1 MPLTIMPPSKNASA
15 KALVGVFE
23 RAEKKLIAEITR
35 KRAQGYVDY
44 AEVARLKRI
53 REILQEM
60 VDESAGYIPSAVE
73 YEFYK
78 GGKHRAGYRNA
89 EAVSM
94 TEREFAI
101 EQLQDNLLGQVQEMA
116 GTAYQSAV
124 SKLALLG
131 RTESDIFREVGLTQA
146 IESMAVGRGAM
157 TTTEEVIRS
166 LNETGITA
174 FVDKAGRE
182 WSLRS
187 YGNMA
192 VRTTVRQAQVSA
204 LLTEDDHDL
213 YQVIWHYA
221 PCRLC
226 ATYAGRVYSK
236 SGKNP
241 NYPPLAMA
249 FGKIDPAGPN
259 ELANSFLNIHPNCL
273 VPGGLVLAEG
283 VVSES
288 RRLYCGKVVTLKT
301 STGNEITVTPNHP
314 VLTDRG
320 FVAADLLHEGD
331 KIIEASGEYARF
343 FGQTPNNIDIPT
355 AIDEI
360 FHSLVKSGGG
370 STHCVK
376 STAEQFHGDGIPDGE
391 VDIVFTDSLGRGVR
405 DALRNKPVTEQ
416 DFPTAHL
423 GRVKF
428 LADSPFF
435 KIVNRTLFALNGF
448 MRRLGL
454 VSGIKCDTENL
465 HDLPNGENANTAFF
479 CNLGVCKA
487 LFMKVTECFKHF
499 PMFVKV
505 LLGDNAVR
513 FSAAPTLGTDDP
525 SILFGKFNGTGGDAE
540 LLRNLSTGESVVDE
554 RLKHFTGHNALVVS
568 VLTHKKTSFYNG
580 YVYNFETE
588 HSFYAYNNIVTH
600 NCLCTLSKYTE
611 AGKTEKQIEQMRER
625 SSFDKHPADVDPR
638 SKREI
643 EAYRTKERNR
653 AKLLAEQ
660 KQWMRYKEAGVPGVP
675 QTFQTFQKHK
685 RLDDEKYKD
694 WMRGYKKAVRGEKP

>member
-146 IESMAVGRGAM
+146 IESVAVGRGAM

-166 LNETGITA
+166 LNESGITA

-213 YQVIWHYA
+213 YQVVWHYA

-241 NYPPLAMA
+241 HYPPLAMA
-249 FGKIDPAGPN
+249 FGKIDLAGPN
-259 ELANSFLNIHPNCL
+259 DLANTFLNIHPNCL
-273 VPGGLVLAEG
+273 CSLA
-283 VVSES
+283 
-288 RRLYCGKVVTLKT
+288 R
-301 STGNEITVTPNHP
+301 
-314 VLTDRG
+314 
-320 FVAADLLHEGD
+320 
-331 KIIEASGEYARF
+331 
-343 FGQTPNNIDIPT
+343 
-355 AIDEI
+355 
-360 FHSLVKSGGG
+360 
-370 STHCVK
+370 
-376 STAEQFHGDGIPDGE
+376 
-391 VDIVFTDSLGRGVR
+391 
-405 DALRNKPVTEQ
+405 
-416 DFPTAHL
+416 
-423 GRVKF
+423 
-428 LADSPFF
+428 
-435 KIVNRTLFALNGF
+435 
-448 MRRLGL
+448 
-454 VSGIKCDTENL
+454 
-465 HDLPNGENANTAFF
+465 
-479 CNLGVCKA
+479 
-487 LFMKVTECFKHF
+487 
-499 PMFVKV
+499 
-505 LLGDNAVR
+505 
-513 FSAAPTLGTDDP
+513 
-525 SILFGKFNGTGGDAE
+525 
-540 LLRNLSTGESVVDE
+540 
-554 RLKHFTGHNALVVS
+554 
-568 VLTHKKTSFYNG
+568 
-580 YVYNFETE
+580 
-588 HSFYAYNNIVTH
+588 
-600 NCLCTLSKYTE
+600 YTE
-611 AGKTEKQIEQMRER
+611 AGKTERQIEQMRER
-625 SSFDKHPADVDPR
+625 SSFEKHPADVDPR

-653 AKLLAEQ
+653 ARLLAEQ
-660 KQWMRYKEAGVPGVP
+660 KQWQRYRQAGVPVP
-675 QTFQTFQKHK
+675 KTFQIFQTHK

-694 WMRGYKKAVRGEKP
+694 WMREYRKVEKPKIEKPKTPVKKEYRPPHEQEILKQFKTYDPNTRTAREKLSQVNPYYYDGRSYQINCQRCVVAHELVWRGYDVEALPRANDAIGSSGVKMWKFKNPALWSKDENVRVAEKRSQLKDMIKNAFDEWGNGARAIFRIKWKNSNSAHFISIRRDGDEIIFSDPQSNKFRIDYDTFIKRVSIGKYQNWFMRVDDRELNDLVTLAVKNRE

>member
-166 LNETGITA
+166 LNEAGITA

-259 ELANSFLNIHPNCL
+259 ELANSFLNIHP
-273 VPGGLVLAEG
+273 
-283 VVSES
+283 S
-288 RRLYCGKVVTLKT
+288 
-301 STGNEITVTPNHP
+301 
-314 VLTDRG
+314 
-320 FVAADLLHEGD
+320 
-331 KIIEASGEYARF
+331 
-343 FGQTPNNIDIPT
+343 
-355 AIDEI
+355 
-360 FHSLVKSGGG
+360 
-370 STHCVK
+370 
-376 STAEQFHGDGIPDGE
+376 
-391 VDIVFTDSLGRGVR
+391 
-405 DALRNKPVTEQ
+405 
-416 DFPTAHL
+416 
-423 GRVKF
+423 
-428 LADSPFF
+428 
-435 KIVNRTLFALNGF
+435 
-448 MRRLGL
+448 
-454 VSGIKCDTENL
+454 
-465 HDLPNGENANTAFF
+465 
-479 CNLGVCKA
+479 
-487 LFMKVTECFKHF
+487 
-499 PMFVKV
+499 
-505 LLGDNAVR
+505 
-513 FSAAPTLGTDDP
+513 
-525 SILFGKFNGTGGDAE
+525 
-540 LLRNLSTGESVVDE
+540 
-554 RLKHFTGHNALVVS
+554 
-568 VLTHKKTSFYNG
+568 
-580 YVYNFETE
+580 
-588 HSFYAYNNIVTH
+588 
-600 NCLCTLSKYTE
+600 CLCTLARYTE

-625 SSFDKHPADVDPR
+625 SSFEKHPADVDPR

-685 RLDDEKYKD
+685 RLDDEKYREWLAGYRKVEKPKIEKSKKEVSPVKKTFRPPNEQAVLKQFKTYD
-694 WMRGYKKAVRGEKP
+694 PATKTAREKLSQVNPHYYDERKYQINCQRCVVAHELVWRGYNVEAMPWAKDDIGSSGVKSWKFDNAFWTKDKDVRTVEKRSQLKGMIHDAFKEWGDGARGILRIKWKNSNSAHFISIRRDGNDIIYSDPQSNQLRIDFDKYIKWVSISRYQNWFMRVDNRELTDLVTLAVKNVE

>member
-1 MPLTIMPPSKNASA
+1 MPITIMPPSKNASA

-166 LNETGITA
+166 LNEAGITA

-259 ELANSFLNIHPNCL
+259 ELSNTFLNIHP
-273 VPGGLVLAEG
+273 
-283 VVSES
+283 
-288 RRLYCGKVVTLKT
+288 
-301 STGNEITVTPNHP
+301 
-314 VLTDRG
+314 
-320 FVAADLLHEGD
+320 
-331 KIIEASGEYARF
+331 
-343 FGQTPNNIDIPT
+343 Q
-355 AIDEI
+355 
-360 FHSLVKSGGG
+360 
-370 STHCVK
+370 
-376 STAEQFHGDGIPDGE
+376 
-391 VDIVFTDSLGRGVR
+391 
-405 DALRNKPVTEQ
+405 
-416 DFPTAHL
+416 
-423 GRVKF
+423 
-428 LADSPFF
+428 
-435 KIVNRTLFALNGF
+435 
-448 MRRLGL
+448 
-454 VSGIKCDTENL
+454 
-465 HDLPNGENANTAFF
+465 
-479 CNLGVCKA
+479 
-487 LFMKVTECFKHF
+487 
-499 PMFVKV
+499 
-505 LLGDNAVR
+505 
-513 FSAAPTLGTDDP
+513 
-525 SILFGKFNGTGGDAE
+525 
-540 LLRNLSTGESVVDE
+540 
-554 RLKHFTGHNALVVS
+554 
-568 VLTHKKTSFYNG
+568 
-580 YVYNFETE
+580 
-588 HSFYAYNNIVTH
+588 
-600 NCLCTLSKYTE
+600 CLCSLARYTE
-611 AGKTEKQIEQMRER
+611 AGKTEKQIEEMRER
-625 SSFDKHPADVDPR
+625 SSFEKHPADVDPR
-638 SKREI
+638 SKKEI

-653 AKLLAEQ
+653 ARLLAEQ
-660 KQWMRYKEAGVPGVP
+660 KQWMRYKEAGVSGVP

>member
-166 LNETGITA
+166 LNEAGITA

-259 ELANSFLNIHPNCL
+259 ELSNTFLNIHP
-273 VPGGLVLAEG
+273 
-283 VVSES
+283 
-288 RRLYCGKVVTLKT
+288 
-301 STGNEITVTPNHP
+301 
-314 VLTDRG
+314 
-320 FVAADLLHEGD
+320 
-331 KIIEASGEYARF
+331 
-343 FGQTPNNIDIPT
+343 Q
-355 AIDEI
+355 
-360 FHSLVKSGGG
+360 
-370 STHCVK
+370 
-376 STAEQFHGDGIPDGE
+376 
-391 VDIVFTDSLGRGVR
+391 
-405 DALRNKPVTEQ
+405 
-416 DFPTAHL
+416 
-423 GRVKF
+423 
-428 LADSPFF
+428 
-435 KIVNRTLFALNGF
+435 
-448 MRRLGL
+448 
-454 VSGIKCDTENL
+454 
-465 HDLPNGENANTAFF
+465 
-479 CNLGVCKA
+479 
-487 LFMKVTECFKHF
+487 
-499 PMFVKV
+499 
-505 LLGDNAVR
+505 
-513 FSAAPTLGTDDP
+513 
-525 SILFGKFNGTGGDAE
+525 
-540 LLRNLSTGESVVDE
+540 
-554 RLKHFTGHNALVVS
+554 
-568 VLTHKKTSFYNG
+568 
-580 YVYNFETE
+580 
-588 HSFYAYNNIVTH
+588 
-600 NCLCTLSKYTE
+600 CLCSLARYTE

-625 SSFDKHPADVDPR
+625 SSFEKHPADVDPR

-685 RLDDEKYKD
+685 RLDDEKYREWLAGYRKAEKPKIEKPKPTSPKVFVSQFKPAESVAD
-694 WMRGYKKAVRGEKP
+694 AEKYAERFTDKNGFGALGVSYKGVDLEIANKVNKTLGDFYDEFDVPKFGGVVAPAGNTKLGKQIASATAAYSPIRNSFILNRNSMKNMKTFNVAVSKETEAIKSVLAHPERYDIDRMSKRVRDVIFNSKISGRGTVPETVEDVINHELGHSLERALKGLPNYEALKSGMPQFATKVSGYAADSFSEYVAESFASYRKGEKLIDPEMVRAFEMLKRK

>member
-124 SKLALLG
+124 SRLALLG

-166 LNETGITA
+166 LNEAGITA

-273 VPGGLVLAEG
+273 
-283 VVSES
+283 
-288 RRLYCGKVVTLKT
+288 
-301 STGNEITVTPNHP
+301 
-314 VLTDRG
+314 
-320 FVAADLLHEGD
+320 
-331 KIIEASGEYARF
+331 
-343 FGQTPNNIDIPT
+343 
-355 AIDEI
+355 
-360 FHSLVKSGGG
+360 
-370 STHCVK
+370 
-376 STAEQFHGDGIPDGE
+376 
-391 VDIVFTDSLGRGVR
+391 
-405 DALRNKPVTEQ
+405 
-416 DFPTAHL
+416 
-423 GRVKF
+423 
-428 LADSPFF
+428 
-435 KIVNRTLFALNGF
+435 
-448 MRRLGL
+448 
-454 VSGIKCDTENL
+454 
-465 HDLPNGENANTAFF
+465 
-479 CNLGVCKA
+479 
-487 LFMKVTECFKHF
+487 
-499 PMFVKV
+499 
-505 LLGDNAVR
+505 
-513 FSAAPTLGTDDP
+513 
-525 SILFGKFNGTGGDAE
+525 
-540 LLRNLSTGESVVDE
+540 
-554 RLKHFTGHNALVVS
+554 
-568 VLTHKKTSFYNG
+568 
-580 YVYNFETE
+580 
-588 HSFYAYNNIVTH
+588 
-600 NCLCTLSKYTE
+600 CTLARYTE
-611 AGKTEKQIEQMRER
+611 LGKTPEEIEKMRER
-625 SSFDKHPADVDPR
+625 SSFEKHPADVDPR